1 MPPAPGPQPLVAVV
15 TGASS
20 GIGEAT
26 ARRLAREPGA
36 RLVLV
41 ARREQRLH
49 ELAEALPV
57 PATYLAVDLVEDD
70 APARVLAHVEEHHDR
85 LTLLVN
91 NAGSAWRATFAEGG
105 WANVQRTMEV
115 NFDAVVRL
123 TEALLPALRA
133 SAPSA
138 IVNVASTAGRV
149 ARAGAAS
156 YSASKFALAGWS
168 DGLYAEEAAHGVH
181 VGLVLPGFI
190 ATEGFPQTELRAK
203 RATRWL
209 VSTPERAAEAI
220 VDAGLRGRAERY
232 VPRGYALAA
241 AARVVVPGLVRRVL
255 SGGAASIMT
264 TRTGADAAEHQG
276 GTPLD

>member
-1 MPPAPGPQPLVAVV
+1 MPGPH
-15 TGASS
+15 G
-20 GIGEAT
+20 
-26 ARRLAREPGA
+26 ARR
-36 RLVLV
+36 
-41 ARREQRLH
+41 
-49 ELAEALPV
+49 
-57 PATYLAVDLVEDD
+57 
-70 APARVLAHVEEHHDR
+70 
-85 LTLLVN
+85 
-91 NAGSAWRATFAEGG
+91 FAEGG
-105 WANVQRTMEV
+105 WANVHRTMEV

-149 ARAGAAS
+149 
-156 YSASKFALAGWS
+156 ALAGWS

-232 VPRGYALAA
+232 IPRGYALAA
-241 AARVVVPGLVRRVL
+241 AARVLVPGLVRRVL

-264 TRTGADAAEHQG
+264 TRTGADAAERQA
-276 GTPLD
+276 GTPVD